1 MEGSTSGSVIPD
13 SVMESVKR
21 SLGDVEQLGAE
32 LPQFLALCG
41 DPQVLAEMAP
51 IQRAQSLLLLSNLTT
66 TLFTVRLRCSGL
78 YDDDHRVNTELE
90 RLKLYQEKLQRFIDL
105 SKAPL
110 RPSTTLNYQAATR
123 FIEHSLPHLT
133 PDQRQTMRDISKGE
147 GGKMKYLERNV
158 QKKRKY
164 QSHNRQSVQSA
175 AKEFLEKAAR
185 ELLGDDNNNGGLK
198 GPLRAEFPDKDNLN
212 LD

>member
-1 MEGSTSGSVIPD
+1 MEEGGSSSTVIPD

-21 SLGDVEQLGAE
+21 SMGHVEQVGAE
-32 LPQFLALCG
+32 LPQFLSLCS
-41 DPQVLAEMAP
+41 DPQVLAQLP
-51 IQRAQSLLLLSNLTT
+51 PLQRAHSLLLLSNLTT
-66 TLFTVRLRCSGL
+66 TLFTLRLRCSGV

-123 FIEHSLPHLT
+123 FIEHSLPDLT
-133 PDQRQTMRDISKGE
+133 QDQRQGMRDISKAE
-147 GGKMKYLERNV
+147 GKKMKHLERNV

-164 QSHNRQSVQSA
+164 ESPNRQSVQSA
-175 AKEFLEKAAR
+175 AKDFLEKAAR
-185 ELLGDDNNNGGLK
+185 ELLGDDNGGLK
-198 GPLRAEFPDKDNLN
+198 GPLRAEFSDTDKLN

>member
-21 SLGDVEQLGAE
+21 SLGDVEQVGAE

-78 YDDDHRVNTELE
+78 YDDDHRVNTELV
-90 RLKLYQEKLQRFIDL
+90 RLLDSPLLTTFRGLYLNVIFVYYVGEVKIVSGEATALHRFEQR
-105 SKAPL
+105 
-110 RPSTTLNYQAATR
+110 
-123 FIEHSLPHLT
+123 
-133 PDQRQTMRDISKGE
+133 
-147 GGKMKYLERNV
+147 
-158 QKKRKY
+158 
-164 QSHNRQSVQSA
+164 
-175 AKEFLEKAAR
+175 
-185 ELLGDDNNNGGLK
+185 
-198 GPLRAEFPDKDNLN
+198 
-212 LD
+212 